1 MTTATWRIF
10 ARLNITLYPKFGEK
24 QTNEDGQELLIQWRI
39 QGEGPEGPDPIPIR
53 LEEILTSTCTGS

>member
-39 QGEGPEGPDPIPIR
+39 QGEGPDPIPIR
-53 LEEILTSTCTGS
+53 LEEILTSTGS